1 MNANWGALR
10 TLPHALPHVLPR
22 TAHRYV
28 QSAKTKDKLDR
39 RSGKPGGM
47 RLLSPNTASHGGSVN
62 ADGTGPSPAAASALA
77 KWASEKRLVSA
88 LPKIQALW
96 RGCAIRKA
104 TDYGRGVPSVIVQG
118 RVTSPTTISLVTPPA
133 MDQGCVTL
141 LVSLNESN
149 FEFMSDAVLSRGV
162 ACKQTTYE
170 YCAPVLISSV
180 EPAGNL
186 LTTDMLWVCGSTV
199 DEPMPLF
206 ECGEADHEKVVVRFR
221 LPKSDHEQLPDGE
234 DTDAESVAE
243 TSKAVDGGD
252 GKEEEARGNGKGQK
266 TTATVLGDATTAP
279 MTVAGVEAVLNEA
292 LDLSGDDGLSQIVTV
307 PGILRNPNQVQCAS
321 PPHVPPDT
329 NAMVSLSLNGQDF
342 SNEVAIKI
350 RNNPTLNELEP
361 SW

>member
-1 MNANWGALR
+1 M
-10 TLPHALPHVLPR
+10 
-22 TAHRYV
+22 
-28 QSAKTKDKLDR
+28 
-39 RSGKPGGM
+39 KPP
-47 RLLSPNTASHGGSVN
+47 SPNTAIHGGAQNVGGAS
-62 ADGTGPSPAAASALA
+62 PSPAAAAALT
-77 KWASEKRLVSA
+77 KWASGKRLTSA
-88 LPKIQALW
+88 LPKLQALW

-104 TDYGRGVPSVIVQG
+104 TDHGRGVPGVIVQG

-133 MDQGCVTL
+133 MGQGYVTV

-162 ACKQTTYE
+162 ACKQTIYE
-170 YCAPVLISSV
+170 YRAPVRISGV
-180 EPAGNL
+180 EPADNL
-186 LTTDMLWVCGSTV
+186 LTTDILLVRGSND

-221 LPKSDHEQLPDGE
+221 LPKVDHEQSPDGE
-234 DTDAESVAE
+234 DTDAESVVE
-243 TSKAVDGGD
+243 TSKALDSSD
-252 GKEEEARGNGKGQK
+252 GKEQEARENEEDQK
-266 TTATVLGDATTAP
+266 LTAVVGGDTTATP

-292 LDLSGDDGLSQIVTV
+292 LNLSGDDGLSRIVTV
-307 PGILRNPNQVQCAS
+307 PGMLRSPTQVQCAS
-321 PPHVPPDT
+321 PPDVPPDT